1 MKTVGMP
8 AIALALC
15 GCLTAPSLPTSPLP
29 PRRRAATSTYTAT
42 LSAGSPESNP
52 IALELQPV
60 TYRAAPPQLS
70 FCVGGKSEPLSVT
83 FVNRTAKAMVVEWD
97 RSALV
102 EPDGQSHRIIHGGV
116 KLSDRNAP
124 QAPSVI
130 APGGKLTDIIVPVDC
145 IRWLDIL
152 SQWHTGAFLPGNV
165 AAAGQKYSL
174 LLGVA
179 TEGKQEAIM
188 VPIEIA
194 RIELRDRDFD
204 DR

>member
-1 MKTVGMP
+1 
-8 AIALALC
+8 
-15 GCLTAPSLPTSPLP
+15 
-29 PRRRAATSTYTAT
+29 
-42 LSAGSPESNP
+42 
-52 IALELQPV
+52 V